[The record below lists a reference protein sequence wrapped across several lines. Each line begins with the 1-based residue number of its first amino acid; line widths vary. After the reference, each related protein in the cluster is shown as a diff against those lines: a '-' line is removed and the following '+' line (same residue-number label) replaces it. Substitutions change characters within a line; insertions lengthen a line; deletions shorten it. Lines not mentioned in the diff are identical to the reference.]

1 MVSESRCDEDED
13 VLTAGLAGAGAGA
26 GSGSGAGAGVFSA
39 SAGFA
44 FQLLT
49 RPATP
54 PLIPATSWE
63 KEEEEGISGSFLNLP
78 TSPHPPML
86 TLTVG
91 AGLSEALLMLPFSH
105 MLLMLRVPPVGI
117 SATPDL
123 WDFTSLFPCGPKG
136 QGLN

>member
-54 PLIPATSWE
+54 PLIPATSWG
-63 KEEEEGISGSFLNLP
+63 KEETGGISGSSL
-78 TSPHPPML
+78 THPPPPL

-105 MLLMLRVPPVGI
+105 MLLMLRVPPVGM

-136 QGLN
+136 QDLN